1 MYNENMKKDS
11 KKDMNSKKSENPNHK
26 HEIPR
31 LNRAIGQLEGIK
43 KMIEEQRYCPDI
55 IVQLKAVRSA
65 IKHIESNI
73 LKTHLEECVAKS
85 FSDSEECVAKS
96 FSDSEI
102 AKEKIMEIKTL
113 LDKMQ
118 G

>member
-1 MYNENMKKDS
+1 MKKES
-11 KKDMNSKKSENPNHK
+11 KKDMNNKKSENPNHK

-65 IKHIESNI
+65 IKHVESNI
-73 LKTHLEECVAKS
+73 LKTHLLSLFLILKS
-85 FSDSEECVAKS
+85 LKKKLWKLKPCL
-96 FSDSEI
+96 
-102 AKEKIMEIKTL
+102 IKCRANE
-113 LDKMQ
+113 
-118 G
+118 

>member
-1 MYNENMKKDS
+1 MKKNNCEN
-11 KKDMNSKKSENPNHK
+11 NSQNHEHKNPCHK

-55 IVQLKAVRSA
+55 IIQLKAVRSA

-73 LKTHLEECVAKS
+73 LKTHLEDCVASS
-85 FSDSEECVAKS
+85 FADSEDAKQ
-96 FSDSEI
+96 
-102 AKEKIMEIKTL
+102 KIMEIKNL

-118 G
+118 N

>member
-1 MYNENMKKDS
+1 MAKCS
-11 KKDMNSKKSENPNHK
+11 NPHCKCVNCK
-26 HEIPR
+26 CGDNCTCTEDKCNCPPG

-65 IKHIESNI
+65 IKHVESNI
-73 LKTHLEECVAKS
+73 LKTHL
-85 FSDSEECVAKS
+85 EECVAKS

>member
-1 MYNENMKKDS
+1 MEKDAYMN
-11 KKDMNSKKSENPNHK
+11 KDKSENPCHK

-55 IVQLKAVRSA
+55 IIQLKAVRSA
-65 IKHIESNI
+65 IKHVESNI

-85 FSDSEECVAKS
+85 FSDTET
-96 FSDSEI
+96 
-102 AKEKIMEIKTL
+102 AKEKIMEIKVL

>member
-1 MYNENMKKDS
+1 MKQEDYETNKDLQNPS
-11 KKDMNSKKSENPNHK
+11 HKK
-26 HEIPR
+26 EIPR

-55 IVQLKAVRSA
+55 IIQLKAVRSA

-73 LKTHLEECVAKS
+73 LKTHLEDCVAAS
-85 FSDSEECVAKS
+85 FMDKEDAKQ
-96 FSDSEI
+96 
-102 AKEKIMEIKTL
+102 KILEIKNL

-118 G
+118 S

>member
-1 MYNENMKKDS
+1 MKKEFTN
-11 KKDMNSKKSENPNHK
+11 DMNIKKSENPSHK

-65 IKHIESNI
+65 IKHVESNI
-73 LKTHLEECVAKS
+73 LKTHLEECV
-85 FSDSEECVAKS
+85 VAKS

-118 G
+118 S

>member
-1 MYNENMKKDS
+1 MKKDS

-65 IKHIESNI
+65 IKHVESNI
-73 LKTHLEECVAKS
+73 
-85 FSDSEECVAKS
+85 EECVAKS

>member
-1 MYNENMKKDS
+1 MLLLFVYNESMKKES
-11 KKDMNSKKSENPNHK
+11 TNDMNCKNLNNPSHK

-85 FSDSEECVAKS
+85 FSDSE
-96 FSDSEI
+96 I

-118 G
+118 S

>member
-1 MYNENMKKDS
+1 MYNENMKKES
-11 KKDMNSKKSENPNHK
+11 KKDINNKISDNPSHK
-26 HEIPR
+26 QEIPR

-43 KMIEEQRYCPDI
+43 KMIEEQR

-65 IKHIESNI
+65 IKHVESNI
-73 LKTHLEECVAKS
+73 LKTHL
-85 FSDSEECVAKS
+85 EECVAKS

>member
-1 MYNENMKKDS
+1 MLLLFVYNESMKKES
-11 KKDMNSKKSENPNHK
+11 TNDMNSKNLNNASHK

-31 LNRAIGQLEGIK
+31 LNRAIGQLEAIK

-85 FSDSEECVAKS
+85 FSDSE
-96 FSDSEI
+96 I

-118 G
+118 S

>member
-43 KMIEEQRYCPDI
+43 K
-55 IVQLKAVRSA
+55 
-65 IKHIESNI
+65 
-73 LKTHLEECVAKS
+73 
-85 FSDSEECVAKS
+85 
-96 FSDSEI
+96 
-102 AKEKIMEIKTL
+102 
-113 LDKMQ
+113 
-118 G
+118 

>member
-1 MYNENMKKDS
+1 M
-11 KKDMNSKKSENPNHK
+11 
-26 HEIPR
+26 
-31 LNRAIGQLEGIK
+31 
-43 KMIEEQRYCPDI
+43 
-55 IVQLKAVRSA
+55 QLKAVRSA
-65 IKHIESNI
+65 IKHVESNI
-73 LKTHLEECVAKS
+73 LKTHL
-85 FSDSEECVAKS
+85 EECVAKS

>member
-65 IKHIESNI
+65 IKHVESNI
-73 LKTHLEECVAKS
+73 LKTHLEECVLSLFLILKS
-85 FSDSEECVAKS
+85 LKKKLWKLKPCL
-96 FSDSEI
+96 
-102 AKEKIMEIKTL
+102 IKCRANEYFI
-113 LDKMQ
+113 
-118 G
+118 

>member
-1 MYNENMKKDS
+1 MKQEDYETNKDLQNPS
-11 KKDMNSKKSENPNHK
+11 HKK
-26 HEIPR
+26 EIPR

-55 IVQLKAVRSA
+55 IIQLKAVRSA

-73 LKTHLEECVAKS
+73 LKTHLEDCVVASFMDKEDAKQ
-85 FSDSEECVAKS
+85 
-96 FSDSEI
+96 
-102 AKEKIMEIKTL
+102 KILEIKNL

-118 G
+118 S